1 MSNKIDDLIALDSM
15 GFFPAPNE
23 EREAFITR
31 VSALN
36 KFKEDVQKEINAT
49 GKFQLEGLVYHKEE
63 VVSDQD
69 LYACQNQSKH
79 KYQFQLNYVPAFFS
93 SLGLNFLFGG
103 MAMTFEDTENKY
115 KKGEMFS
122 IFQLRKCF
130 REKEKFLIYTRN
142 EIISHECCHVARAP
156 FKALEYEEYFAYQTS
171 DSAFRRI
178 VSPMLWRGSDMV
190 VLMMLLLVVFC
201 SQIYVTFFSQ
211 NYLFYVYGWAPF
223 FAYLSFLAIR
233 SYVSRKSL
241 SKLKEKITPVCKDPS
256 FVDAVLFRMTDSE
269 IREAIQTPS
278 FVDFLS
284 TKKDLRWQI
293 IRQRFLLQS
302 CH

>member
-1 MSNKIDDLIALDSM
+1 MSSKIDDLIDLDSM

-23 EREAFITR
+23 EREAFLTR
-31 VSALN
+31 VSALK
-36 KFKEDVQKEINAT
+36 KFKDDVQKEINET
-49 GKFQLEGLVYHKEE
+49 GKFKLEGLVYQKEE
-63 VVSDQD
+63 VVSEKD
-69 LYACQNQSKH
+69 LYACQNQSKG

-130 REKEKFLIYTRN
+130 RDKEKFLIYTRN

-190 VLMMLLLVVFC
+190 ILMLFLMIVFFA
-201 SQIYVTFFSQ
+201 QLYVTFVSQ

-223 FAYLSFLAIR
+223 FGYLSFLALR
-233 SYVSRKSL
+233 SYNSRMAL
-241 SKLKEKITPVCKDPS
+241 SKLKTKITPLCKEPA
-256 FVDAVLFRMTDSE
+256 FVDAVLFRMTDLE
-269 IREAIQTPS
+269 IREAIQATS
-278 FVDFLS
+278 FVDYLS

-293 IRQRFLLQS
+293 IRQRFLVS
-302 CH
+302 N

>member
-1 MSNKIDDLIALDSM
+1 MTSKIDDLIVLDSQ

-23 EREAFITR
+23 EREAFLTR
-31 VSALN
+31 VSALQ
-36 KFKEDVQKEINAT
+36 KFKQDVQKEITDT

-63 VVSDQD
+63 VVSEKD
-69 LYACQNQSKH
+69 LYACQNQSKD

-93 SLGLNFLFGG
+93 SKGLNFLFGG

-130 REKEKFLIYTRN
+130 RDKEKFLIYTRN

-156 FKALEYEEYFAYQTS
+156 FKALEYEEFFAYQTS

-190 VLMMLLLVVFC
+190 VLMLLLMVVFIA
-201 SQIYVTFFSQ
+201 QVYVTFFSHD
-211 NYLFYVYGWAPF
+211 YLFYIYGWAPF
-223 FAYLSFLAIR
+223 FAFLSFLSLR
-233 SYVSRKSL
+233 SFSSRKAFSRLKSKMTLLCKEPSL
-241 SKLKEKITPVCKDPS
+241 
-256 FVDAVLFRMTDSE
+256 VDAILFRMTDQE
-269 IREAIQTPS
+269 IREAIQS
-278 FVDFLS
+278 KSLADYLS

-293 IRQRFLLQS
+293 IRKRFFA
-302 CH
+302 H